1 MMLWQRRLSVRF
13 VRSEGRQG
21 KMKCWRGNALP
32 VVEERHALG
41 SVERVAHTGDQ
52 VELGSAY
59 ANRL

>member
-1 MMLWQRRLSVRF
+1 MMLWTTPPFGKIRAQRR
-13 VRSEGRQG
+13 G